1 MPISIMPIC
10 PKLSLESGPALGTLS
25 ICLKMGITPPT
36 SMIGSLKE
44 GPVLKG
50 LTRGMSSSP
59 LSAGKIRRSVAT
71 SGTPAAWKS
80 RSISAVRRAMRMP
93 AHQPGAGKTTATTA
107 DTLAAAGTLSSPE
120 ATITPKASWR
130 MRTHPFA
137 MIPGDLQGDAYY
149 LPPRH
154 PTGDPPSTSSA
165 CGGRAARRKSRRPP
179 PCPAAQ
185 PCLCT

>member
-10 PKLSLESGPALGTLS
+10 PKLPLESGPALGTLS

-36 SMIGSLKE
+36 STTGSLKE
-44 GPVLKG
+44 GPVLKD
-50 LTRGMSSSP
+50 LTRGTSSAP
-59 LSAGKIRRSVAT
+59 PSAGKIQRSMAT
-71 SGTPAAWKS
+71 SGTPAAWRS
-80 RSISAVRRAMRMP
+80 RNISVARRAMRMP
-93 AHQPGAGKTTATTA
+93 AHRPGAGKTTATTA
-107 DTLAAAGTLSSPE
+107 DTQAAAGTSSGPE

-130 MRTHPFA
+130 MRTRPFA

-165 CGGRAARRKSRRPP
+165 CGGRAARRRSRRPLP
-179 PCPAAQ
+179 SPTAQ